1 MKTIDL
7 NQEEVRVLI
16 NALNEYDF
24 GIIKECAYQGEIDEK
39 IRAEVRIKLNKIR
52 K

>member
-1 MKTIDL
+1 MKEINL
-7 NQEEVRVLI
+7 SKEEVRVLI

>member
-1 MKTIDL
+1 MNEINLSK
-7 NQEEVRVLI
+7 EEVRVLI
-16 NALNEYDF
+16 NALNQYDF